1 MFARV
6 LIGLTLVAGALPLS
20 VLAQED
26 GTTDEQ
32 LVGEVVVEESEP
44 VSREQAQDNL
54 DAAIEQNPEAA
65 VFGLETAREAVTQGG
80 VDGQAV
86 SETASD
92 GRASGNLGAAPGHSS
107 ESAAGA
113 SGSGVGNAEAAG
125 NGGAAGTG
133 GNGGGAGGAG
143 GRN

>member
-6 LIGLTLVAGALPLS
+6 LIGMTFVAGILPLS

-32 LVGEVVVEESEP
+32 VVGEVVVEESEP
-44 VSREQAQDNL
+44 VSREQARDDL

-65 VFGLETAREAVTQGG
+65 VFGLESAREAVTEG
-80 VDGQAV
+80 DGQAV

-92 GRASGNLGAAPGHSS
+92 GRAASGHGS
-107 ESAAGA
+107 ETAAGVT
-113 SGSGVGNAEAAG
+113 GGGMGNA
-125 NGGAAGTG
+125 GAAGSG
-133 GNGGGAGGAG
+133 GGAG